1 MTIELAGSLPV
12 DLPSTQ
18 EPHVGISHSVK
29 FDNKY
34 FNATLPVWI
43 DEFTD
48 ELLKEANVEQSNN
61 ELMASQLWTDAFCS
75 DEEDVKMVR
84 DSILAVVYTFD
95 PSPNPDN
102 LEKGPA
108 KDLKKY
114 FDGQVANVLRFVDK
128 LDDDGWDGIVLAVAK
143 KKLTADS
150 KPIKHSAERTLI
162 INHVTELFSDHG
174 IDVLDMA
181 DSGVSSDG
189 DRLGIAGLKDKLET
203 HIALSGNFEAD
214 TSTEAEEKQAA
225 ANSANNALS
234 SAIDQILDSD
244 PQAKQPFDE
253 KDLDKALADSGFAFP
268 LLEGYS
274 VAHQTDKDGEAFDP
288 NSLEDLVNKIREAR
302 RTYLFMST
310 RVCH

>member
-1 MTIELAGSLPV
+1 V
-12 DLPSTQ
+12 DLPPIQ

-34 FNATLPVWI
+34 FNATLPIWI

-48 ELLKEANVEQSNN
+48 ELLKEANVDPSNN
-61 ELMASQLWTDAFCS
+61 ELTASQLWTDAFCS

-95 PSPNPDN
+95 PSRNPDD

-114 FDGQVANVLRFVDK
+114 FAGQVASVLQFVDK
-128 LDDDGWDGIVLAVAK
+128 LDEDGWDGIMLAVAK

-150 KPIKHSAERTLI
+150 KPIKHSAERTSV
-162 INHVTELFSDHG
+162 INHVTELFSDYG
-174 IDVLDMA
+174 IDVLDMV

-214 TSTEAEEKQAA
+214 IATETEEKQAA
-225 ANSANNALS
+225 ANSANDALS
-234 SAIDQILDSD
+234 SAIDKILDND
-244 PQAKQPFDE
+244 PQAKRAFDE
-253 KDLDKALADSGFAFP
+253 KELDKALADSGFAFP

-274 VAHQTDKDGEAFDP
+274 LASQADRDGETFDP

-302 RTYLFMST
+302 RKY
-310 RVCH
+310 

>member
-1 MTIELAGSLPV
+1 M
-12 DLPSTQ
+12 
-18 EPHVGISHSVK
+18 K

-128 LDDDGWDGIVLAVAK
+128 LDEDGWDGIVLAVAK

-203 HIALSGNFEAD
+203 HIALWA
-214 TSTEAEEKQAA
+214 TLKPT
-225 ANSANNALS
+225 
-234 SAIDQILDSD
+234 
-244 PQAKQPFDE
+244 
-253 KDLDKALADSGFAFP
+253 
-268 LLEGYS
+268 LLPRPKRNKRQRIVLTMPCPAQLIKYWI
-274 VAHQTDKDGEAFDP
+274 VIPRP
-288 NSLEDLVNKIREAR
+288 NSHLTR
-302 RTYLFMST
+302 RTWIRLLLTLVLPFHCSRATLWHIKPTKMVKPLIQT
-310 RVCH
+310 V